1 MGALSNGASDGD
13 CLMGAQNVMGHQMA
27 TVSNGG
33 SDGDC

>member
-1 MGALSNGASDGD
+1 MATVSNGGIRWRLLVMGA
-13 CLMGAQNVMGHQMA
+13 QMA